1 MLLAHLGFLV
11 CDMLFRRQPT
21 FVSRHSGELYWP
33 LQQNTWYFDHFN
45 QHQYPTC
52 KLCSDKYS
60 QISLQSHLIQHHS
73 LYNDNNTCW
82 ELFHLIP
89 FPYNAYWLQQQ
100 QLGCS
105 NTKLWNQW
113 CMLLWTVLT
122 VFVLLE
128 GHRRCSNVHW
138 LIRILCLLCCYL
150 RGSFAPHPLTPS
162 VFFQDS
168 ITLYPPAHHTRLPRI
183 HVVDIAS
190 LAWGLSLPTW
200 GVRQY
205 RTTFLDLWVAE
216 GEV

>member
-1 MLLAHLGFLV
+1 MTCCFGV
-11 CDMLFRRQPT
+11 NQPLSPDILESFIDPCNRT
-21 FVSRHSGELYWP
+21 HDILTTLISINIPPANCVVTSTVKSLYRV
-33 LQQNTWYFDHFN
+33 TWYSITLF
-45 QHQYPTC
+45 TTT
-52 KLCSDKYS
+52 
-60 QISLQSHLIQHHS
+60 
-73 LYNDNNTCW
+73 TCW